1 MSTSIYRS
9 KLLARRSASA
19 FTLVELLVVIAII
32 GILIA
37 LLLPAVQ
44 AAREAARRTQC
55 SNNLKQIGLAMHNYH
70 DSKKGLPHGASGVQS
85 STPGGT
91 WAALILPFMEEQPL
105 YDTFNFKLPMTHAL
119 NAQARRLV
127 VPGYFC
133 PTDPGAAEPVN
144 SKHHAIPVVQNVSRI
159 SYFGSLGPTHVDSC
173 ADCPNATPSDSN
185 YCCRMSCSFGSHDP
199 SSLAICPSGSKA
211 GQFPG
216 IFARY
221 PRNIKFREISDG
233 LSNTFLVGETVSTHC
248 GFNGA
253 FVNNFCVTSTAI
265 TLNILESDNGLNTTP
280 ALTRACGFKSYH
292 SGGAHFVLAD
302 ASVHFINEAI
312 DYRLYNEL
320 GSRNGGESTSLP

>member
-1 MSTSIYRS
+1 MRKTSPRLQS
-9 KLLARRSASA
+9 FSRGSLSG

-55 SNNLKQIGLAMHNYH
+55 SNNLKQIGLAMQNYH
-70 DSKKGLPHGASGVQS
+70 DTKKSLPHGASGIQS

-91 WAALILPFMEEQPL
+91 WAALILPYIEEQSL
-105 YDTFNFKLPMTHAL
+105 YDQFNFKLPMTHVL
-119 NAQARRLV
+119 NAPARKLV
-127 VPGYFC
+127 VPSYFC
-133 PTDPGAAEPVN
+133 PTDPGLAEPVN
-144 SKHHAIPVVQNVSRI
+144 DKHHAAVSVSQVARI
-159 SYFGSLGPTHVDSC
+159 SYFGSVGPSHVDSC
-173 ADCPNATPSDSN
+173 ADCPVATPSATN
-185 YCCRMSCSFGSHDP
+185 YCCRLSWSFGSLDN
-199 SSLAICPSGSKA
+199 SGLNIKA

-216 IFARY
+216 VFARY
-221 PRNIKFREISDG
+221 PRGIKFREITDG
-233 LSNTFLVGETVSTHC
+233 LSSTFLVGETVSTHC

-292 SGGAHFVLAD
+292 PGGAHFVLAD
-302 ASVHFINEAI
+302 ASVHFVNETI
-312 DYRLYNEL
+312 DYRLYNNL
-320 GSRNGGESTSLP
+320 GSRSGGETASLP